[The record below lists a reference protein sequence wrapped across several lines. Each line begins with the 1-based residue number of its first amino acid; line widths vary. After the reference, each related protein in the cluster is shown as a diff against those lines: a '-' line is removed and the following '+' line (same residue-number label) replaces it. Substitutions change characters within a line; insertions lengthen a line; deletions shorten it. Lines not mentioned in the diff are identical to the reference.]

1 MIFKNCAPF
10 INYKSEINNIETDN
24 AKDIDIVMAMYNLIE
39 YSDNFSKTSAILWQY
54 YKNEPNDTIADSGS
68 FKSKGKITGS
78 TPNND
83 NKKMLK

>member
-1 MIFKNCAPF
+1 MRTF
-10 INYKSEINNIETDN
+10 INCKSEISNTETDN

-54 YKNEPNDTIADSGS
+54 YKNEPNDTTANSGS

>member
-54 YKNEPNDTIADSGS
+54 YTIEPNDTIADSGS
-68 FKSKGKITGS
+68 FKSKAKITGS

-83 NKKMLK
+83 NKKILK

>member
-54 YKNEPNDTIADSGS
+54 YTQLNLMI
-68 FKSKGKITGS
+68 
-78 TPNND
+78 
-83 NKKMLK
+83 L